1 MTAGVNGTVEAL
13 KPATGGKGKG
23 TTMQTSEHI
32 CARHAICF
40 QCFKAGAERTLAR
53 REAWA
58 QRSLP
63 FDSVPQELSTRE
75 VAHREQML
83 AHLARAARRA

>member
-1 MTAGVNGTVEAL
+1 MTTHTPRADN
-13 KPATGGKGKG
+13 
-23 TTMQTSEHI
+23 HI
-32 CARHAICF
+32 CAAHAVCF
-40 QCFKAGAERTLAR
+40 ACFRAGMERVRAR

-63 FDSVPQELSTRE
+63 FEEAPRPLTPRA

-83 AHLARAARRA
+83 AHLARLAREA

>member
-1 MTAGVNGTVEAL
+1 MTMSL
-13 KPATGGKGKG
+13 KITD
-23 TTMQTSEHI
+23 HI

-40 QCFKAGAERTLAR
+40 QCFKQGAERTLAR

-63 FDSVPQELSTRE
+63 FESVATTLTSRE
-75 VAHREQML
+75 VAHRQRML
-83 AHLARAARRA
+83 EHLSRGARRA

>member
-1 MTAGVNGTVEAL
+1 MRND
-13 KPATGGKGKG
+13 
-23 TTMQTSEHI
+23 HI

-40 QCFKAGAERTLAR
+40 QCFKAGVDRTRAR

-63 FDSVPQELSTRE
+63 FESAPPELTRRE
-75 VAHREQML
+75 IQHRQRML
-83 AHLARAARRA
+83 QHLQHGSARIRV